1 MKFIVLISKKSYGY
15 MAIEAENG
23 TKACEIA
30 EERINNLSST
40 QPEEWAVHFAMG
52 ELQDENIPSSS
63 KH

>member
-1 MKFIVLISKKSYGY
+1 MKFIVLVSKKSYGY
-15 MAIEAENG
+15 MAVEAEDG

-30 EERINNLSST
+30 KERINNLVEKEPT
-40 QPEEWAVHFAMG
+40 EWAVHFAMG